1 MGSAAQAMI
10 REALGVASWQLI
22 LIGAVSLCLGAPAP
36 EQPAPPSY
44 KPEPPPPGGYKP
56 DPKVEHYGKEGG
68 ASMEGGFKFTDKH
81 ILDPLTSLTES
92 TYSAKSRE
100 SLDIKPVNLEEHH
113 DTSWDRGA
121 KIGEGFHDVGPKDVG
136 QEIFAKMEEAAQHAL
151 AIIEGAK
158 KFTEEAEKEQSV
170 KSDVN
175 SAYKDQLRL
184 SPDQEHVPGSA
195 IEATEAPK
203 PAPEAPKPAQDPYKP
218 PETTTAKQY

>member
-44 KPEPPPPGGYKP
+44 KP

-68 ASMEGGFKFTDKH
+68 ASMEGGFKFTDKQ

-175 SAYKDQLRL
+175 AAYKDQLRL

-203 PAPEAPKPAQDPYKP
+203 PASEAPYKP

>member
-10 REALGVASWQLI
+10 REALGVASWQLV

-68 ASMEGGFKFTDKH
+68 ASMEGGFKFTDKQ
-81 ILDPLTSLTES
+81 ILDPLTSLSES

-100 SLDIKPVNLEEHH
+100 SLDIKPVNLEEGH

-121 KIGEGFHDVGPKDVG
+121 KIGEGFHDVG

-175 SAYKDQLRL
+175 AAYKDQLRL